1 MRITFAIRFNFQ
13 WFSVI
18 LLVQSILHHHI
29 FCLAFCSENYK
40 FCKQLTVTKVRSLV
54 ITSDLT
60 SRTWL
65 SKTPE
70 QKVSV
75 WPNFLLR
82 TEYPIPSQAIACGV
96 YVGQSSTGSC
106 FLQLYQFTLV
116 SIIPSMFLTHIS
128 FTYNRRHT
136 ILAIGTSV
144 KQNTSLFSNTQ
155 LSNTPVS
162 PEISV
167 HLAKKHYA

>member
-1 MRITFAIRFNFQ
+1 MCIITLFMRIAFGILFNCQ

-18 LLVQSILHHHI
+18 LLAQSILHDHI

-40 FCKQLTVTKVRSLV
+40 FCKQLTVTKVRSLL
-54 ITSDLT
+54 ITSDLI

-75 WPNFLLR
+75 QPNFLLS
-82 TEYPIPSQAIACGV
+82 TEYPIPSQAIACRV
-96 YVGQSSTGSC
+96 YVRQSSTGSA
-106 FLQLYQFTLV
+106 FLQLYQFSLV
-116 SIIPSMFLTHIS
+116 SIILSMLLTYIL
-128 FTYNRRHT
+128 FTYHRRYT

-144 KQNTSLFSNTQ
+144 KQNISLFSKTYLNNIPC
-155 LSNTPVS
+155 LSRYT
-162 PEISV
+162 
-167 HLAKKHYA
+167 YA